1 MLAEQTEASQHERLV
16 AGSIPVRNLWLLML
30 YASDLYRFL
39 GEQRAKFEDN
49 PEKLAD
55 LIAEVLCHEVEVRLT
70 RNLNVG
76 YRRRSSDL
84 ARVRGRIDHLR
95 TEAHQLLKKGRIH
108 CHFDELSLDTLRNRH
123 VTSALS
129 KLVSLVNGTEVRSRC
144 LSLVMQLER
153 LGVRN
158 ERPPRYSGAS
168 DRFSRHDQ
176 ADQKMVVA
184 ADLAFQMALPSQ
196 VAGKSLLRSPDS
208 EVGWLRHLFERAVGG
223 FYRVAL
229 ANTKWSVI
237 PGQRLSWQ
245 SEEASSGIPIL
256 LPSMKIDIAL
266 EHPENNFR
274 LVIDTK
280 FNEITTPGY
289 YRKESLRSGYIYQMY
304 AYLRSQERAC
314 DPRTLRAEGMLLH
327 PSVGR
332 DISESVTIQGHK
344 LHFRTVDL
352 GKDSASIRASLLNS
366 LPQLENQ

>member
-1 MLAEQTEASQHERLV
+1 MLAEKADTAQYKQLL
-16 AGSIPVRNLWLLML
+16 AGGIPVRNLWLLML

-39 GEQRAKFEDN
+39 GEERVKFEDN

-55 LIAEVLCHEVEVRLT
+55 LIAEVLCHEVEVRLS
-70 RNLNVG
+70 RNLSIG
-76 YRRRSSDL
+76 YQRRSSDL
-84 ARVRGRIDHLR
+84 SRVRGRIDHLR
-95 TEAHQLLKKGRIH
+95 TEGHQLLKKGRVH
-108 CHFDELSLDTLRNRH
+108 CHFDELSLDTLRNRY
-123 VTSALS
+123 VSAALG
-129 KLVSLVNGTEVRSRC
+129 KLASLVKEPTNRSRC
-144 LSLVMQLER
+144 RSLVVQLER
-153 LGVRN
+153 LGVRT
-158 ERPPRYSGAS
+158 ERPPRYSGTS

-176 ADQKMVVA
+176 VDQKMAVA

-196 VAGKSLLRSPDS
+196 LAGKSLLRSPNS
-208 EVGWLRHLFERAVGG
+208 EVGWLRHLFERAIGG

-229 ANTKWSVI
+229 TNTKWRVF

-245 SEEASSGIPIL
+245 SEEASSGIPAL

-304 AYLRSQERAC
+304 AYLRSQERAD
-314 DPRTLRAEGMLLH
+314 DPRTLRSEGMMLH

-352 GKDSASIRASLLNS
+352 GEHSVSIRTRLLNS
-366 LPQLENQ
+366 LPQFESQ